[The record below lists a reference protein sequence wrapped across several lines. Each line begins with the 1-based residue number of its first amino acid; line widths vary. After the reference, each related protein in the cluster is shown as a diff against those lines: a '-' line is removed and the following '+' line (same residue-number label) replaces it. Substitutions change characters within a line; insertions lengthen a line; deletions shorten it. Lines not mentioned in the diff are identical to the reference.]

1 LEKHGRKEI
10 SAVTIS
16 KIEEFIKVVQL
27 EGGAL
32 FFNPSFLVAFK

>member
-16 KIEEFIKVVQL
+16 KIEEFIKV
-27 EGGAL
+27 A
-32 FFNPSFLVAFK
+32 FN

>member
-16 KIEEFIKVVQL
+16 KIEEFIKV
-27 EGGAL
+27 
-32 FFNPSFLVAFK
+32 AFS